1 MSETEVYYLIIG
13 ISERKNINFLILRTY
28 IKKNKEAE
36 DRLFGSIMFINTK
49 KFLKVNLSA
58 FKIN

>member
-13 ISERKNINFLILRTY
+13 ISERKNINLLILRTY
-28 IKKNKEAE
+28 IKKKKEAE